1 MIGIVS
7 TGVEAIKNEAQI
19 DGIKKAAFITT
30 ALKSKNISSK

>member
-19 DGIKKAAFITT
+19 DGIKKAAFITKKVLT
-30 ALKSKNISSK
+30 WKNS